1 MSGTEERRTSARQRR
16 VRPTAHSSALESLR
30 AARDG
35 LESRTEQHED
45 DDDEVYDEVTEE
57 EYQELVRKRQQ
68 ADDFVVDDDGL
79 GYADDGEEFIEKA
92 DGSEGA
98 AGRGDKGGGRK
109 GVNGKIKADS
119 LRRKARKL
127 NQLGDEASQ
136 AGGGIKKFLRTGGGS
151 TVGPSALSRNS
162 SAAPGG
168 RRGGGAGAGGG
179 LNLDDMLSDLT
190 SNPIADLAPGNGNS
204 SSGGPSSSSSSA
216 MPLSRRKRGLVTPQS
231 ARSRRSYGSTASRG
245 SSAGGGG
252 SDSRR
257 PPVPSAWTVRD
268 YEDDPGASG
277 DGGDDVGG
285 FEHFDGEEDAGDGD
299 AAMEDASDSIIAAAA
314 ENEAGDTASDGAA
327 AAAAAG
333 GDEKKEL
340 AAVVSPEPPA
350 TATAAAAPA
359 AAASAKPRSRF
370 ARMKETND
378 IAVTAAAEAALRP
391 KTVEEKPAAAAA
403 AVRKDGEGKGSYMP
417 SLEFQG
423 PQYSLSEAPSTPAGS
438 VASASSWLQKDETGE
453 FMRMFWL
460 DATEQNGTIYLIGKV
475 AVPSPSS
482 GSASASPQGDSGAAG
497 TTFLSACV
505 AVHSIEREVLVLPR
519 LVEKDGEYSDGDE
532 DAGGGGGSA
541 KRADIGAVYQEM
553 ASVLVPRVIKRNA
566 KGEQFRCK
574 PVMRKYAFG
583 DLSVPREETQYL
595 KIKYPAGYPALPE
608 DVCESG
614 GKTFQ
619 AIFGARTPLIE
630 SFLIKR
636 KLMGPCWITVRN
648 PKVNNAPVSWCKVEV
663 AAQSPKSIT
672 RLLAEEVA
680 APAAAAA
687 TSGDAASPSSASKP
701 TANTSAG
708 KLPPPPP
715 VVTMSLSMKTVVSPR
730 THTHEV
736 VALSALVHREV
747 RLDGASDESGKKM
760 GAWLG
765 IRPLGQS
772 AGEEYP
778 KVFPHDIKHQVKA
791 AEANARR
798 AGRGSG
804 VPIQTMPNERALLSL
819 FFQKLQQE
827 DPDVLVAHN
836 LMGFD
841 FDILLSRAVHLKLAT
856 WSKIGRLRRNTP
868 PRVYSSSHGM
878 KGAGGSYNANVAA
891 GRLLCDTYLS
901 AKEFLRETTYSYGSN
916 KEGGGG
922 GKKKKNAP
930 KGDGGGGEDGDDAK
944 PANSGGG
951 ARRKKAAYAG
961 GLVLEPKKGLY
972 DEYILLLDFNSLY
985 PSLIQEYNLCF
996 TTMNWA
1002 ACDMSTPAQG
1012 GEDDMDEDDGAAA
1025 SAGPKLP
1032 DLPAEGMDIG
1042 VLPRVI
1048 RTLVER
1054 RSVVKKMLKKEK
1066 DPSRKQELDIRQ
1078 KALKLTANSM
1088 YGCLGFSF
1096 SRFYAKPIAALV
1108 TAQGRESLQRTVD
1121 LSENQLGLEV
1131 IYGDTD
1137 SVMIN
1142 THSTDLK
1149 QVKDIGNQVKREVN
1163 KLYKSLELDL
1173 DGVFKS
1179 MLLLKK
1185 KKYAALVV
1193 VEHPDGS
1200 ITYDKEMK
1208 GLDLV
1213 RREWCTLSKDTG
1225 KFVLDRVLS
1234 GEARETVVTGIHDHL
1249 EALAASMRAGEVEVP
1264 RYVITKGLNKAPHE
1278 YPDAK
1283 SQPHV
1288 QVALAMMKAG
1298 KSVNVGHHIP
1308 YVMCKIEGATSPAE
1322 RARHPDDVLR
1332 SGGKLEV
1339 DVEWYL
1345 NQQIVPPVS
1354 RLCEP
1359 IEGTSMAVLAEKMGL
1374 DASKFTSHANAAG
1387 GDDGDD
1393 WAFTPTSKLPDAERF
1408 RGVEPLKMTC
1418 RACHEQAE
1426 FQGVFSWDRKKAVN
1440 GPADLRPGLMC
1451 PNSAC
1456 GAYYWGAG
1464 SEAACVST
1472 LYQRLTLA
1480 VRRHLKVYYQT
1491 HLRCDDSSCGL
1502 LTRSTGVMGVACPAK
1517 GCQGRL
1523 VQEYP
1528 DKTLYDQLKYFETL
1542 FDVDRAQTKVSELFN
1557 FKETDLPVSP
1567 EHRQILSLVGRR
1579 IQDDVQS
1586 SGYNWIRPSLW
1597 SSVFTSHAL
1606 PPAIKSS

>member
-1 MSGTEERRTSARQRR
+1 R
-16 VRPTAHSSALESLR
+16 
-30 AARDG
+30 
-35 LESRTEQHED
+35 
-45 DDDEVYDEVTEE
+45 
-57 EYQELVRKRQQ
+57 
-68 ADDFVVDDDGL
+68 
-79 GYADDGEEFIEKA
+79 
-92 DGSEGA
+92 
-98 AGRGDKGGGRK
+98 
-109 GVNGKIKADS
+109 
-119 LRRKARKL
+119 
-127 NQLGDEASQ
+127 LGDEASQ

-162 SAAPGG
+162 SAAPGA
-168 RRGGGAGAGGG
+168 RRGGGAGAGGA

-216 MPLSRRKRGLVTPQS
+216 MPLSKRKRGLVTPQS
-231 ARSRRSYGSTASRG
+231 ARSSRSYGSSASRR

-252 SDSRR
+252 SASRR

-285 FEHFDGEEDAGDGD
+285 FENFDGEEDPGDGD
-299 AAMEDASDSIIAAAA
+299 ATMEDASDSVVAAAA
-314 ENEAGDTASDGAA
+314 ENDAGDAASDGAA
-327 AAAAAG
+327 ATAAAG
-333 GDEKKEL
+333 GEEKKEL

-350 TATAAAAPA
+350 TAAATAPAAAPA
-359 AAASAKPRSRF
+359 AKPRSRF

-391 KTVEEKPAAAAA
+391 KTVEEKPAAPAPAVAA
-403 AVRKDGEGKGSYMP
+403 AVGKDGEGKGSYMP

-482 GSASASPQGDSGAAG
+482 GPASPQGDSGAAG

-519 LVEKDGEYSDGDE
+519 LVEKDGEDSDGDE
-532 DAGGGGGSA
+532 GASGGGGGA

-566 KGEQFRCK
+566 KGEQFRRV

-672 RLLAEEVA
+672 RLMAEEVA
-680 APAAAAA
+680 APAAATV

-701 TANTSAG
+701 TANSSTG

-827 DPDVLVAHN
+827 DPDILVAHN

-856 WSKIGRLRRNTP
+856 WSKGLLLLPRHEGRRGQLQRQRGGGAVALRHVLER
-868 PRVYSSSHGM
+868 
-878 KGAGGSYNANVAA
+878 KGVPQGDHLQQV
-891 GRLLCDTYLS
+891 
-901 AKEFLRETTYSYGSN
+901 SYGSN

-930 KGDGGGGEDGDDAK
+930 RGDGGGGEDGDDAK
-944 PANSGGG
+944 PANNGG

-1012 GEDDMDEDDGAAA
+1012 GEDDMDEDGGAAA

-1208 GLDLV
+1208 
-1213 RREWCTLSKDTG
+1213 
-1225 KFVLDRVLS
+1225 
-1234 GEARETVVTGIHDHL
+1234 
-1249 EALAASMRAGEVEVP
+1249 
-1264 RYVITKGLNKAPHE
+1264 
-1278 YPDAK
+1278 
-1283 SQPHV
+1283 
-1288 QVALAMMKAG
+1288 
-1298 KSVNVGHHIP
+1298 
-1308 YVMCKIEGATSPAE
+1308 
-1322 RARHPDDVLR
+1322 
-1332 SGGKLEV
+1332 
-1339 DVEWYL
+1339 
-1345 NQQIVPPVS
+1345 
-1354 RLCEP
+1354 
-1359 IEGTSMAVLAEKMGL
+1359 
-1374 DASKFTSHANAAG
+1374 
-1387 GDDGDD
+1387 
-1393 WAFTPTSKLPDAERF
+1393 
-1408 RGVEPLKMTC
+1408 
-1418 RACHEQAE
+1418 
-1426 FQGVFSWDRKKAVN
+1426 
-1440 GPADLRPGLMC
+1440 
-1451 PNSAC
+1451 
-1456 GAYYWGAG
+1456 
-1464 SEAACVST
+1464 
-1472 LYQRLTLA
+1472 
-1480 VRRHLKVYYQT
+1480 
-1491 HLRCDDSSCGL
+1491 
-1502 LTRSTGVMGVACPAK
+1502 
-1517 GCQGRL
+1517 
-1523 VQEYP
+1523 
-1528 DKTLYDQLKYFETL
+1528 
-1542 FDVDRAQTKVSELFN
+1542 
-1557 FKETDLPVSP
+1557 
-1567 EHRQILSLVGRR
+1567 
-1579 IQDDVQS
+1579 
-1586 SGYNWIRPSLW
+1586 
-1597 SSVFTSHAL
+1597 
-1606 PPAIKSS
+1606 

>member
-1 MSGTEERRTSARQRR
+1 MSSTEERRTSARQRR

-98 AGRGDKGGGRK
+98 AGGRGDKGGGRK
-109 GVNGKIKADS
+109 GVNGKINADS

-162 SAAPGG
+162 SAAPGA
-168 RRGGGAGAGGG
+168 RRGGGAGAGGA

-216 MPLSRRKRGLVTPQS
+216 MPLSKRKRGLVTPQS

-245 SSAGGGG
+245 SSSAG
-252 SDSRR
+252 SASRR

-277 DGGDDVGG
+277 DGDNDIVGDDVGG
-285 FEHFDGEEDAGDGD
+285 FEHFDGEEDANDAGDV
-299 AAMEDASDSIIAAAA
+299 AMEDASDS
-314 ENEAGDTASDGAA
+314 GTAGAA
-327 AAAAAG
+327 AAAAANDAGDAAGAAAAAG
-333 GDEKKEL
+333 GEEKEL
-340 AAVVSPEPPA
+340 AAVVSPEAP
-350 TATAAAAPA
+350 ATAAAPVAVA
-359 AAASAKPRSRF
+359 AAAKPRSRF
-370 ARMKETND
+370 ARMKETNN

-391 KTVEEKPAAAAA
+391 KIVEEKPAAAATA
-403 AVRKDGEGKGSYMP
+403 AAAAGKGGEGKGSYMP

-475 AVPSPSS
+475 AVPSSSS
-482 GSASASPQGDSGAAG
+482 GSASPQGDSGATMG

-519 LVEKDGEYSDGDE
+519 LVEKDGQDSDGDE
-532 DAGGGGGSA
+532 DGGGGGA

-566 KGEQFRCK
+566 KGEQFRR

-672 RLLAEEVA
+672 RLLAEDVASPSPA
-680 APAAAAA
+680 APAA
-687 TSGDAASPSSASKP
+687 TPGGAASPPSASKP
-701 TANTSAG
+701 AANTSAG

-819 FFQKLQQE
+819 FFHKLQQE

-856 WSKIGRLRRNTP
+856 WSKAQHAAQGLLLLSRHEGRRRQLQ
-868 PRVYSSSHGM
+868 RQ
-878 KGAGGSYNANVAA
+878 
-891 GRLLCDTYLS
+891 R
-901 AKEFLRETTYSYGSN
+901 
-916 KEGGGG
+916 
-922 GKKKKNAP
+922 
-930 KGDGGGGEDGDDAK
+930 
-944 PANSGGG
+944 GGG
-951 ARRKKAAYAG
+951 AVALRH
-961 GLVLEPKKGLY
+961 VLER
-972 DEYILLLDFNSLY
+972 
-985 PSLIQEYNLCF
+985 
-996 TTMNWA
+996 
-1002 ACDMSTPAQG
+1002 QG
-1012 GEDDMDEDDGAAA
+1012 V
-1025 SAGPKLP
+1025 P
-1032 DLPAEGMDIG
+1032 
-1042 VLPRVI
+1042 
-1048 RTLVER
+1048 
-1054 RSVVKKMLKKEK
+1054 
-1066 DPSRKQELDIRQ
+1066 
-1078 KALKLTANSM
+1078 
-1088 YGCLGFSF
+1088 
-1096 SRFYAKPIAALV
+1096 
-1108 TAQGRESLQRTVD
+1108 QG
-1121 LSENQLGLEV
+1121 
-1131 IYGDTD
+1131 
-1137 SVMIN
+1137 
-1142 THSTDLK
+1142 
-1149 QVKDIGNQVKREVN
+1149 
-1163 KLYKSLELDL
+1163 
-1173 DGVFKS
+1173 
-1179 MLLLKK
+1179 
-1185 KKYAALVV
+1185 
-1193 VEHPDGS
+1193 
-1200 ITYDKEMK
+1200 
-1208 GLDLV
+1208 
-1213 RREWCTLSKDTG
+1213 
-1225 KFVLDRVLS
+1225 
-1234 GEARETVVTGIHDHL
+1234 DHL
-1249 EALAASMRAGEVEVP
+1249 
-1264 RYVITKGLNKAPHE
+1264 
-1278 YPDAK
+1278 
-1283 SQPHV
+1283 
-1288 QVALAMMKAG
+1288 QV
-1298 KSVNVGHHIP
+1298 
-1308 YVMCKIEGATSPAE
+1308 
-1322 RARHPDDVLR
+1322 
-1332 SGGKLEV
+1332 
-1339 DVEWYL
+1339 
-1345 NQQIVPPVS
+1345 
-1354 RLCEP
+1354 
-1359 IEGTSMAVLAEKMGL
+1359 
-1374 DASKFTSHANAAG
+1374 
-1387 GDDGDD
+1387 
-1393 WAFTPTSKLPDAERF
+1393 
-1408 RGVEPLKMTC
+1408 
-1418 RACHEQAE
+1418 
-1426 FQGVFSWDRKKAVN
+1426 
-1440 GPADLRPGLMC
+1440 
-1451 PNSAC
+1451 
-1456 GAYYWGAG
+1456 
-1464 SEAACVST
+1464 
-1472 LYQRLTLA
+1472 
-1480 VRRHLKVYYQT
+1480 
-1491 HLRCDDSSCGL
+1491 
-1502 LTRSTGVMGVACPAK
+1502 
-1517 GCQGRL
+1517 
-1523 VQEYP
+1523 
-1528 DKTLYDQLKYFETL
+1528 
-1542 FDVDRAQTKVSELFN
+1542 
-1557 FKETDLPVSP
+1557 
-1567 EHRQILSLVGRR
+1567 
-1579 IQDDVQS
+1579 
-1586 SGYNWIRPSLW
+1586 
-1597 SSVFTSHAL
+1597 
-1606 PPAIKSS
+1606 